1 MYKMH
6 KLIWNILV
14 LMSIDKTIV
23 LMYNNSITKK
33 QSNQVKRSEKKT
45 II

>member
-23 LMYNNSITKK
+23 LMYNKSITKK